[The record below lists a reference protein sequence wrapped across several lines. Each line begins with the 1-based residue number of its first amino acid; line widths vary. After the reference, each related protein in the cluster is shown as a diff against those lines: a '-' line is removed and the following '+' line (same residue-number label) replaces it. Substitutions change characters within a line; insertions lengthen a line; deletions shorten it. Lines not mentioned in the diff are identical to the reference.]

1 MPKEQQLD
9 GLWKKIIKFCVEQ
22 DLNKNDKEKR
32 GVVFYYFA
40 F

>member
-22 DLNKNDKEKR
+22 DLNKNDDDKQKKNEE
-32 GVVFYYFA
+32 
-40 F
+40 